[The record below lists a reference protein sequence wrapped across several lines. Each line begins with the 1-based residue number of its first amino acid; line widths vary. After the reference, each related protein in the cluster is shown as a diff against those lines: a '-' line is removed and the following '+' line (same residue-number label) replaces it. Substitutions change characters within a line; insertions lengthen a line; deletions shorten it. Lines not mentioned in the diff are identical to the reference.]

1 VILNSRT
8 TQCGRSGDPATNRY
22 PKRHK
27 SVVKMDVGKESL
39 RVKFADCSAEVN
51 PPYKLAEYSPP
62 CTNKGAP
69 NRMRAQAQTVVEQIR
84 ACNHSSV
91 APAEKHK
98 QSAGEVARSLHEP
111 LHSRRDMILRSHA
124 RR

>member
-1 VILNSRT
+1 MLE
-8 TQCGRSGDPATNRY
+8 
-22 PKRHK
+22 K
-27 SVVKMDVGKESL
+27 SSL